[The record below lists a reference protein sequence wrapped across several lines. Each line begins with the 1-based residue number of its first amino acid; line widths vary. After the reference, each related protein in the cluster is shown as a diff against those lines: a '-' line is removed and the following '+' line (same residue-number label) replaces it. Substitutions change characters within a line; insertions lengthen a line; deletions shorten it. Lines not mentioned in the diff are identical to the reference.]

1 MPQHDAAAKLEQILT
16 EAGALIRRRLEESGL
31 VVMRMAPSRADV
43 AAELLRLA
51 SLVENS
57 RGDTAVSASVH
68 F

>member
-1 MPQHDAAAKLEQILT
+1 LT
-16 EAGALIRRRLEESGL
+16 KFNSDSHPGHLMGSGDRYRCPGCGSLIEWH
-31 VVMRMAPSRADV
+31 PSRADV